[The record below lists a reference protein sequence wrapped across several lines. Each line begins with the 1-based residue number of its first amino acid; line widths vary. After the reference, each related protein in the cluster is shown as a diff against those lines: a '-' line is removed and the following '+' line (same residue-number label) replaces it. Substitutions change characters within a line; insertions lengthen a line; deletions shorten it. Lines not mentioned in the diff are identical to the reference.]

1 MIPVTPFTGYIYILD
16 SMAIRTFTP
25 TQATKI
31 DDDSIVA
38 HFSDGFLMTVAKG
51 EVIIQGYEEPEG
63 VFLIKSGF
71 VKAYSI
77 SHSGQRNLLLIHE
90 AGEFIPLPWALD
102 GAHTTGLFYEAMT
115 RVTVLR
121 TAKDRL
127 RSAMGNNSWLSKE
140 IMNQTVNIVS
150 VYTQRIQTLEYRT
163 ARERLLAELIYLAE
177 RFGERQGKEIL
188 INAPITHQ
196 DIADSINMSRE
207 TASRALELLF
217 EEGLMGQEEHL
228 FTVKDINKLQAQ
240 LG

>member
-1 MIPVTPFTGYIYILD
+1 
-16 SMAIRTFTP
+16 
-25 TQATKI
+25 
-31 DDDSIVA
+31 
-38 HFSDGFLMTVAKG
+38 
-51 EVIIQGYEEPEG
+51 
-63 VFLIKSGF
+63 
-71 VKAYSI
+71 
-77 SHSGQRNLLLIHE
+77 
-90 AGEFIPLPWALD
+90 
-102 GAHTTGLFYEAMT
+102 
-115 RVTVLR
+115 
-121 TAKDRL
+121 L